1 MAATKTVAQRPPLRK
16 SESLPVSLSNSA
28 KQAPSPL
35 KPVRGVVTLY
45 GYGINVRV
53 ERGHLV
59 LHDGIGPDR
68 FAARL
73 PRVGHGLE
81 RLIVIGSDGL
91 VSLAALRWL
100 ADQNASFVMLERD
113 GSVLLTTGPV
123 RPSDEKLRRAQA
135 RAGDTGAA
143 IQIARA
149 LIQHKLASQEE
160 LARETLRDSAAA
172 GRIAVTRAALPSAPT
187 IAAIRILEA
196 QGALAY
202 WSAWQNVQIM
212 FPKKDLPR
220 IPEHWRVFGA
230 RRSPL
235 TGSPRRAVNPA
246 NAILNFLYALLESEA
261 RIAAAAMGLDPGLGF
276 LHLDAPNRDSLA
288 CDLMEPVRAQV
299 DAYVL
304 NWISREPLKREWF
317 FEQRDGNCRLMA
329 PLAMRLSETAS
340 VWRQAVAPITEAVA
354 QALWNS
360 LDKRERRNSPPGTR
374 LTQRRSREAK
384 GAVVPEPATPPKP
397 QSVCRL
403 CGTSIDNGA
412 HYCRECR
419 LMLASDR
426 MTEVAPSGW
435 AATQGSRAQ
444 ALRAESQ
451 TRHGNAKRAWDPT
464 THPAWLNEDVYRT
477 KVQPGLRE
485 ITVSKIA
492 SAVGISWAYASNIQK
507 GKVRPHPRHWV
518 KLAELAGAAEARLDR
533 NYGT

>member
-16 SESLPVSLSNSA
+16 LEPPKPPPAVQAGTRRNVSA
-28 KQAPSPL
+28 L
-35 KPVRGVVTLY
+35 KPRRGVVTLY
-45 GYGINVRV
+45 GYGVNVRV
-53 ERGHLV
+53 DRGHLI
-59 LHDGIGPDR
+59 LNDGIGPER
-68 FAARL
+68 FEARL

-113 GSVLLTTGPV
+113 GSVLLTTGPI

-143 IQIARA
+143 VQIARA
-149 LIQHKLASQEE
+149 LVQHKLAGQEQLVRE
-160 LARETLRDSAAA
+160 RLRNARAAD
-172 GRIAVTRAALPSAPT
+172 RIAESRTALPSAPT
-187 IAAIRILEA
+187 IATIRILEA
-196 QGALAY
+196 QGALVY
-202 WSAWQNVQIM
+202 WSAWQNVPIM

-220 IPEHWRVFGA
+220 VPDHWRAFGA

-246 NAILNFLYALLESEA
+246 NAMLNYCYALLESEA

-288 CDLMEPVRAQV
+288 CDLMEPVRVQV
-299 DAYVL
+299 DGYVL
-304 NWISREPLKREWF
+304 DWITREPLKREWF

-329 PLAMRLSETAS
+329 PLAVRLSETAS
-340 VWRQAVAPITEAVA
+340 MWRHAVAPVTEAVA

-360 LDKRERRNSPPGTR
+360 LDRRERRNSPPGTR
-374 LTQRRSREAK
+374 LTQRRSHEAK
-384 GAVVPEPATPPKP
+384 GAAVPEPEPPPKP
-397 QSVCRL
+397 QSVCRM
-403 CGTSIDNGA
+403 CGVSIEEGA

-419 LMLASDR
+419 LTLAADR
-426 MTEVAPSGW
+426 MNEIAPSGW
-435 AATQGSRAQ
+435 AATQGERAQ
-444 ALRAESQ
+444 ALRAETQ
-451 TRHGNAKRAWDPT
+451 MRHGTAKRAWDPT

-477 KVQPGLRE
+477 KVQPGLPG

-492 SAVGISWAYASNIQK
+492 SAIGISWAYASNIQK

-518 KLAELAGAAEARLDR
+518 KLAELVGLTADS
-533 NYGT
+533 NPNI